1 MFYKYHY
8 ENIRG
13 TMTNPINK
21 KTAEQFISEIPNN
34 LGIEIIGEYVNT
46 DTKIE
51 YKCVHGNHFNF
62 PWKIRKMKARW
73 GSCNNLSKEIVINT
87 ELIKK
92 SPSCLKYFT

>member
-1 MFYKYHY
+1 MFYKYYY

-21 KTAEQFISEIPNN
+21 KTAEQFISEIPSN

-51 YKCVHGNHFNF
+51 YK
-62 PWKIRKMKARW
+62 
-73 GSCNNLSKEIVINT
+73 
-87 ELIKK
+87 
-92 SPSCLKYFT
+92 